1 MRTAQAAE
9 RTEAQAKAEGQAQ
22 LLAQLEQMLTEN
34 GQVVSTTFS
43 TRRQGEMLVVTLT
56 AECEEEIGVSVAVAV
71 GSDPSAASGR

>member
-1 MRTAQAAE
+1 MREEITARATQAAE

-43 TRRQGEMLVVTLT
+43 TQRQGNMLLVTLT
-56 AECEEEIGVSVAVAV
+56 AECSEEIGVSVEVEV
-71 GSDPSAASGR
+71 E